1 MAGVD
6 LGGGRPK
13 KKAKGGGLKRP
24 KHRIGIRIDMTPMV
38 DIAFLLLI
46 FYMVTTI
53 FSSPLSMEISLPPK
67 QEDTTTPPVP
77 IAASKLLQMFV
88 DKSDSVYYQIG
99 ENMKQPIMTN
109 MDKLQNL
116 IDEKNRNV
124 PGLVMVLKLDQKASY
139 MMMVNIIDAIQG
151 TERSINA
158 TLEQAAASGVAGADQ
173 KKFSVRFSLLD
184 MTTWDEHVLDVVKA
198 GGTVE

>member
-6 LGGGRPK
+6 LGGGRPQ

-67 QEDTTTPPVP
+67 QDIADNPPVKV
-77 IAASKLLQMFV
+77 AESKLLLLYV
-88 DKSDSVYYQIG
+88 DKTDSVFYQIG
-99 ENMKQPIMTN
+99 KDMKQPAMVSMAELEKI
-109 MDKLQNL
+109 

-124 PGLVMVLKLDQKASY
+124 KDLVMVLKIDQKASY
-139 MMMVNIIDAIQG
+139 KMMVNIIDAIQG
-151 TERSINA
+151 AERGINA
-158 TLEQAAASGVAGADQ
+158 NPQLALALGVEQGQ
-173 KKFSVRFSLLD
+173 KFSVKFSLQD
-184 MTTWDEHVLDVVKA
+184 MNAWDEHVLEVVKT